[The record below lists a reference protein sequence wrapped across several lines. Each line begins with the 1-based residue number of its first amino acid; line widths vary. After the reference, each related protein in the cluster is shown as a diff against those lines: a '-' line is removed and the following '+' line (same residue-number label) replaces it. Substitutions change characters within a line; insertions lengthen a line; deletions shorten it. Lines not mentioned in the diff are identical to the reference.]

1 MTIEGYVEYRA
12 REFCNDVACP
22 VQVTL
27 ISLKD
32 KPEAYEL
39 VRQTC
44 RTACRFSTWQF
55 HRWLIDKGYLI
66 VKPSQEKVSVER
78 KQPK

>member
-1 MTIEGYVEYRA
+1 MTINEYVEYKA

-27 ISLKD
+27 NSLED

-39 VRQTC
+39 IRQTC

-55 HRWLIDKGYLI
+55 HHWLIENGYLI
-66 VKPSQEKVSVER
+66 VKPSVK
-78 KQPK
+78 